1 MSDST
6 NSNDLEISED
16 VQREL
21 EEIEY
26 TGRKTGPMLGAI
38 VSGIAF
44 LWSLFQ
50 LWIASPL
57 PSALW
62 LIDVQKRG
70 IHLGFALLLCFL
82 MFPIA
87 RKYATRRIPFYDI
100 ICAIV
105 GCLCA
110 LYLFFGYD
118 GLVARQGVLL
128 TIEFAGSTIPFEA
141 ILGAI
146 GIGLLLEGTRR
157 SIGLPLVLVAS
168 VFLIFSVF
176 GQQVEIVIAAVG
188 LGAAAGGIFLSTQGR
203 GTFGGILIG
212 VGGVILLY
220 AFIGETLVDILAHK
234 GVSLNRLIGYQWLG
248 GEAIFGI
255 PIDVSVSFVFLFVL
269 FGALLEE
276 AGAGKYFLDLAFAMV
291 GKYRGGPAKAAIL
304 ASGMTGAISGSS
316 IANVVTTGTFTI
328 PVMRRTSIPA
338 IKAGAI
344 EVAASTNGQ
353 IMPPIMGAAAFI
365 IAELVG
371 ISYFDVVV
379 AAFIPAVISYLALL
393 YISHLEALKLNL
405 SGLPAADIPH
415 LRRTFVGGAHF
426 MIPIVVL
433 IYLLMAERWSA
444 SSAVFYS
451 IVWMM
456 LVMLSLKVFPKKYD
470 RSLLAIPLSAPVLVS
485 TLLRWGVGMNAIDAT
500 IWGLVSFIVL
510 IAAMA
515 VVSAR
520 EDDGTV
526 QALKEGFVEIYIGMV
541 TGARNMITIGIAVAA
556 AGIIVGS
563 VSSTGLNNA
572 MVGMVEAISGGNL
585 IVMLMMTAV
594 MALILGMGLPT
605 TANYLVVA
613 SLLAGVLVELGSAS
627 GLVLPLIAV
636 HLCVF
641 YFGILADDTPPVC
654 LAAFAAAAISRADP
668 IQTGIQGFIYDIRTA
683 ILPFMFLF
691 NPELLLIGVTSF
703 WHGVLIF
710 IIALLAMMSFSAAV
724 QGWMLVRANAV
735 ERILLLVVMVMFFRP
750 DFVLDRFSPAWADV
764 DLKQYV
770 EGKVEMAAGRKMRIH
785 VTRETDYGDRFKLYL
800 VDVPEKGTGPKA
812 IGAILERIEV
822 RPNEEKKG
830 DYNLADI
837 EPNSAIEKAGLDF
850 GDIVTGVSVEQLDRP
865 AKELVY
871 PVGFLILISVI
882 GMQWTRRRRDENGG
896 AKPETAS

>member
-1 MSDST
+1 
-6 NSNDLEISED
+6 
-16 VQREL
+16 
-21 EEIEY
+21 
-26 TGRKTGPMLGAI
+26 
-38 VSGIAF
+38 
-44 LWSLFQ
+44 
-50 LWIASPL
+50 
-57 PSALW
+57 ALW

-70 IHLGFALLLCFL
+70 IHLAFALLLCFL
-82 MFPIA
+82 MFPVA
-87 RKYATRRIPFYDI
+87 RKYATRPIPFFDVL
-100 ICAIV
+100 CAIV

-110 LYLFFGYD
+110 LYLFFGYE

-128 TIEFAGSTIPFEA
+128 NLELAGLTIPFEA

-168 VFLIFSVF
+168 VFLLFSVF
-176 GQQVEIVIAAVG
+176 GQRVELVICAVG
-188 LGAAAGGIFLSTQGR
+188 LGFGAGGFYLSQVGR
-203 GTFGGILIG
+203 RTFGGVMMG
-212 VGGVILLY
+212 VGLVILLY
-220 AFIGETLVDILAHK
+220 AFLGSALADILAHK
-234 GVSLNRLIGYQWLG
+234 GVSLTRLIGYQWLG
-248 GEAIFGI
+248 AEAIFGI

-269 FGALLEE
+269 FGALLER
-276 AGAGKYFLDLAFAMV
+276 AGAGQYFLDLAFAMV

-328 PVMRRTSIPA
+328 PVMRQTGIPA
-338 IKAGAI
+338 VKAGAI

-379 AAFIPAVISYLALL
+379 AAFIPAVVSYLALL

-405 SGLPAADIPH
+405 SGLSADAIPH
-415 LRRTFVGGAHF
+415 LKRTFIGGAHF

-433 IYLLMAERWSA
+433 IYLLMIERWSA

-456 LVMLSLKVFPKKYD
+456 LVMVSVKLLPKKYD
-470 RSLLAIPLSAPVLVS
+470 RSLLVVPLSIPVLFS
-485 TLLRWGVGMNAIDAT
+485 ALLRWGMGFKAIDAT
-500 IWGLVSFIVL
+500 LWGLAGFIVV
-510 IAAMA
+510 IAGLSLA
-515 VVSAR
+515 SAK
-520 EDDGTV
+520 DGEPV
-526 QALKEGFVEIYIGMV
+526 IAELKQGLLDIYDGMV

-563 VSSTGLNNA
+563 VSSTGLNIA
-572 MVGMVEAISGGNL
+572 MVGVVEAISGGNL
-585 IVMLMMTAV
+585 IILLLMTAI
-594 MALILGMGLPT
+594 MSLILGMGLPT

-636 HLCVF
+636 HLYVF

-668 IQTGIQGFIYDIRTA
+668 IKTGIQGFTYDIRTA

-703 WHGVLIF
+703 WHGLVIF
-710 IIALLAMMSFSAAV
+710 IVALIAMMSFSAAI
-724 QGWMLVRANAV
+724 QGWMLVRANVV
-735 ERILLLVVMVMFFRP
+735 ERVLLLVVTIMLFRP
-750 DFVLDRFSPAWADV
+750 DFVLDQFSPAWADI
-764 DLKQYV
+764 DLRQY
-770 EGKVEMAAGRKMRIH
+770 AAGSAKLERDRNMRIH
-785 VTRETDYGDRFKLYL
+785 VTRETDYGDRYKLY
-800 VDVPEKGTGPKA
+800 VIPVPATGSGPAA
-812 IGAILERIEV
+812 IGAKFEPV
-822 RPNEEKKG
+822 PPNSDEAKKG
-830 DYNLADI
+830 DYQLGAL
-837 EPNSAIEKAGLDF
+837 SFTGAAGKVGLKR

-865 AKELVY
+865 AKEFVY
-871 PVGFLILISVI
+871 PAGFLILGLVI
-882 GMQWTRRRRDENGG
+882 LLQWRRRENEQE
-896 AKPETAS
+896 AP